1 MKINLRALILSL
13 VLVALTSKSLA
24 ALSCN
29 QDIIRISAVGD
40 VLIHKAPYL
49 SVINS
54 KDGFYKLWSKIAP
67 AFLAADLSYAN
78 LEGPAALGVAP
89 GGRQSRDIGFV
100 YDGHIYS
107 GTNFVF
113 NYHPRIIDDL
123 ARAGMHVLSIA
134 NNHTMDRQGLGL
146 DRTIEALRAKNMGY
160 TGVMHSQDNARYFHT
175 LTSIKGSTIAW
186 ISCAEH
192 LNGMR
197 DPKNQVLMCTG
208 KEILNYIRGLKNQT
222 DIHAIVVNPHWGAEY
237 QHKASQSQR
246 SLAQQY
252 VNAGATA
259 VIGNHPHVLQN
270 FEYLTNPRGQKI
282 PVAYSLGNFVSG
294 QGGIAKNT
302 SAVLYMDFKKSKA
315 GSDLE
320 VVRVSALPTFRTPSP
335 HYQVVPLVKMGQAT
349 EAWRIV
355 HTTLKGVQILDLDQV
370 PNCR

>member
-1 MKINLRALILSL
+1 MALFLSL
-13 VLVALTSKSLA
+13 VLLAVTSKSLA
-24 ALSCN
+24 GLSCS
-29 QDIIRISAVGD
+29 QDTIRISAVGD
-40 VLIHKAPYL
+40 VLVHKAPYL
-49 SVINS
+49 SVIKH
-54 KDGFYKLWSKIAP
+54 KDAFYKLWSKIAP
-67 AFLAADLSYAN
+67 AFLAADVSYAN

-89 GGRQSRDIGFV
+89 GGRQGQDIGFV

-160 TGVMHSQDNARYFHT
+160 TGVMHSQDKTRYFHT
-175 LTSIKGSTIAW
+175 LTSIKGSTLAW

-197 DPKNQVLMCTG
+197 DPKSQVLMCGG
-208 KEILNYIRGLKNQT
+208 KEILNYIRSLKTQN

-237 QHKASQSQR
+237 QHKASAGQR

-252 VNAGATA
+252 VNAGASA

-270 FEYLTNPRGQKI
+270 FEYLTDSRGQKV

-294 QGGIAKNT
+294 QGAIAKNT
-302 SAVLYMDFKKSKA
+302 SAVLYMDFKKSA
-315 GSDLE
+315 DGSQLE
-320 VVRVSALPTFRTPSP
+320 VVKVSALPTFRTPGP
-335 HYQVVPLVKMGQAT
+335 HYQVVPLAQMGQAT

-355 HTTLKGVQILDLDQV
+355 QTTLKGVQILDQNQV